1 MFSAQDLLEQR
12 CFLVYRGNFDWEAV
26 GRMARP
32 ARLAAMKVIGE
43 WWKKDMEQDAK
54 RQQAL
59 SGGSAGFARMRR

>member
-12 CFLVYRGNFDWEAV
+12 CFLVYRGNLDWEAV

-43 WWKKDMEQDAK
+43 WWKKDVERENKQM
-54 RQQAL
+54 QAL
-59 SGGSAGFARMRR
+59 SAGSMGTARIR